1 MSTPRSSVSAPRFT
15 DLVLSRKVNMGH
27 MLPVYQF
34 EGRDDEDF
42 LRMLDDACMATG
54 TDQVY
59 IHRKSMKGP
68 EEHRVKGLVQSAGYD
83 TPKSAD
89 FEPLN
94 GN

>member
-1 MSTPRSSVSAPRFT
+1 MGVGGGHYAPRFT

-27 MLPVYQF
+27 MLPIYQF

-42 LRMLDDACMATG
+42 VRMLNDACKATG
-54 TDQVY
+54 TDMVY

-68 EEHRVKGLVQSAGYD
+68 EEHRVRDLIQSAGYD

-89 FEPLN
+89 FEPL
-94 GN
+94 GGS